1 MPASSP
7 SKNPESRSR
16 AIQFILLFGLVSAL
30 GDITYETGR
39 GVSGAFLGFLGASAT
54 SIGLVS
60 GLGEFLGYGLR
71 LVSGY
76 LASRTRAYWVAT
88 FLGYGLL
95 ISIPLLAY
103 TNRWEIAA
111 IFLILERIGKAV
123 RSPAKDT
130 MLSHASYQVGRGWG
144 FGIHEALDQVGAFL
158 GPLIFAAVFAQRQ
171 SYRDGFMILWIPAL
185 LTLFA
190 LLLARLRMP
199 NPEELEETPV
209 SGVENNPKKNAT
221 LPRVFWFYSAFTFL
235 SVAGFTNFQ
244 IISYHW
250 VTQSIV
256 PAAQIAIFYAV
267 AMGVDAL
274 AALIIGKTY
283 DKFGLS
289 SLMVVPLV
297 SLPLPFLAFSSRY
310 PLAIIA
316 AVVWGIIMAVHETIM
331 RVAIADI
338 VPGEKRA
345 FAYGIFNTL
354 YGAAWFVSGALLGF
368 LYDQNRAALIVAIAT
383 LEILALVIFP
393 FIVKNRPHKPEFQ
406 SEG

>member
-1 MPASSP
+1 MTLEST
-7 SKNPESRSR
+7 SKTPEKRTR

-39 GVSGAFLGFLGASAT
+39 GVSGAYLAFLGASAT
-54 SIGLVS
+54 SVGLVS

-76 LASRTRAYWVAT
+76 LASRTRAYWFAT

-95 ISIPLLAY
+95 ISIPFLAY

-111 IFLILERIGKAV
+111 VFLILERIGKAI

-171 SYRDGFMILWIPAL
+171 SYRDGFSILWIPAL
-185 LTLFA
+185 LTLLV
-190 LLLARLRMP
+190 LLLARLRVP
-199 NPEELEETPV
+199 KPEELEVTP
-209 SGVENNPKKNAT
+209 SQTSKTARIQNST
-221 LPRVFWFYSAFTFL
+221 LPQIFWFYSTFTFL
-235 SVAGFTNFQ
+235 SVAGFANFQ

-250 VTQSIV
+250 ATQSVV
-256 PAAQIAIFYAV
+256 PAAQIALFYAI

-283 DKFGLS
+283 DKIGLT
-289 SLMVVPLV
+289 SLAIVPV
-297 SLPLPFLAFSSRY
+297 ISLPLPFLAFSNSY
-310 PLAIIA
+310 ILSIFA
-316 AVVWGIIMAVHETIM
+316 AVVWGVIMAVHETIM
-331 RVAIADI
+331 RAAIADL
-338 VPGEKRA
+338 VPGGKRA

-354 YGAAWFVSGALLGF
+354 YGAAWFVSGVLMGY
-368 LYDQNRAALIVAIAT
+368 LYDQSRLGLFVAIIS
-383 LEILALVIFP
+383 LEILALLTFP
-393 FIVKNRPHKPEFQ
+393 FILKYRSRKP
-406 SEG
+406 

>member
-1 MPASSP
+1 MATTSP
-7 SKNPESRSR
+7 SKNPASRTR
-16 AIQFILLFGLVSAL
+16 AIHFILLFGLVSAL

-39 GVSGAFLGFLGASAT
+39 GVSGAFLAFLGASAT

-171 SYRDGFMILWIPAL
+171 SYRDGFTILWIPAL

-190 LLLARLRMP
+190 LLLARLRVP
-199 NPEELEETPV
+199 NPEELENTPTTE
-209 SGVENNPKKNAT
+209 VEINSQKNSA
-221 LPRVFWFYSAFTFL
+221 LPHVFWFYSAFTFF
-235 SVAGFTNFQ
+235 SVAGFANFQ

-250 VTQSIV
+250 VTRSIV

-267 AMGVDAL
+267 AMGVDAI

-289 SLMVVPLV
+289 SLMVVPLI

-310 PLAIIA
+310 PLAILA

-331 RVAIADI
+331 RAAIADI

-354 YGAAWFVSGALLGF
+354 YGAAWFVSGALLGI
-368 LYDQNRAALIVAIAT
+368 LYDQSRIGLFVAIVS
-383 LEILALVIFP
+383 LEILALLTFP
-393 FIVKNRPHKPEFQ
+393 FIVKSRSRQPE
-406 SEG
+406 SR